1 MSLVKVLTGSCLAKP
16 ADVFRNRD
24 FLQHSARAFGFWGI
38 PRLVRNSLLFW
49 PSADSRIV
57 ARLQVTAHESA
68 FASAFAC
75 MQVCLSVCVCVCLLN
90 RWQFLQSSHAQ
101 AVARAKPR
109 HPGVC
114 TAALGVLCSA
124 YGLRQFVCRDA
135 LLSEHVIS
143 ARNKKC

>member
-24 FLQHSARAFGFWGI
+24 FLQHPARAFGFWGI

-75 MQVCLSVCVCVCLLN
+75 MQVCLCVCVCVSVEPVAVSPVVTCSGCGTSQATPPWRLHCGLGCLVLSIWPQTV
-90 RWQFLQSSHAQ
+90 RLQRCA
-101 AVARAKPR
+101 AVRACNF
-109 HPGVC
+109 G
-114 TAALGVLCSA
+114 
-124 YGLRQFVCRDA
+124 
-135 LLSEHVIS
+135 
-143 ARNKKC
+143 